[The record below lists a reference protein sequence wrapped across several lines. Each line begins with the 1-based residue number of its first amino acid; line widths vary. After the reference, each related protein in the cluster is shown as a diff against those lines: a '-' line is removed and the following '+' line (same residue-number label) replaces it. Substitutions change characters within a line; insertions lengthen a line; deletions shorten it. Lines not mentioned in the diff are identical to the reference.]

1 MKLVNTTVE
10 LPDLPS
16 SPNNPPY
23 AYISDKNVSQIIIHE
38 KVGQALTRQK
48 KIDQHNFPFTLNAT
62 MGCLFGCR
70 YCYLQGFPFNR
81 HTNFGEQVKVK
92 VWLPNKLDS
101 ELNKKKYRDLPQYLK
116 RVQVNS
122 ATQGYLPQVINKMQ
136 KEYDLDLMGEIL
148 QVFKKHKESGNFW
161 LVHLL
166 TKSNAILSH
175 LDLLSSM
182 RDQIQI
188 EMTITT
194 LDEARRK
201 LLEGKAPSVA
211 KRLEAIRKLSDAG
224 IFVRVM
230 AMPFIG
236 DCDAAMN
243 LRDETFKYGAR
254 AFKHKSLNYFDEEA
268 LLDGRLVRIRGRR
281 DSAYENLIL
290 KSGEPYQAKGEPKKV
305 SMPNEKWNEWE
316 IRPMMIEN
324 HGYADI
330 NQIDWT
336 YLR

>member
-1 MKLVNTTVE
+1 MKLVNTAVE
-10 LPDLPS
+10 LPDLLS
-16 SPNNPPY
+16 GPNNPRSGN
-23 AYISDKNVSQIIIHE
+23 ISDNNTSQIIIHKE
-38 KVGQALTRQK
+38 VGQALTRQK

-70 YCYLQGFPFNR
+70 YCYLQGVPFSR

-92 VWLPNKLDS
+92 VWLPKKLDR
-101 ELNKKKYRDLPQYLK
+101 ELKEKYRDLPQYLK
-116 RVQVNS
+116 RVQVNP
-122 ATQGYLPQVINKMQ
+122 ATEGYLPQVINKMQ

-166 TKSNAILSH
+166 TKSNTILNH
-175 LDLLSSM
+175 LDLFSSM
-182 RDQIQI
+182 RDQIQV

-194 LDEARRK
+194 LDEVRRK
-201 LLEGKAPSVA
+201 IFEGKAPSVA

-236 DCDAAMN
+236 DRDAAMN

-268 LLDGRLVRIRGRR
+268 LLNGRLVRIRGRR
-281 DSAYENLIL
+281 DFAYEDLIL

-305 SMPNEKWNEWE
+305 SMPNKKWNAWE
-316 IRPMMIEN
+316 IRPMKIEN